1 MNKTRLLDCN
11 QLLDIFSASHIATAI
26 YTTEDLVIE
35 AVTDAMLAFW
45 GKDRSVVGLP
55 LEVAVPEL
63 VGQPFINQMRNVIS
77 TGQNFAGSS
86 IPAQLSNNK
95 QLQTSYYDY
104 EYRALKNESGQVYCL
119 LHTATDV
126 TDKVLGEQA
135 ISHEQEHLLNIANE
149 QALNEEL
156 AAANEELSDVNEELQ
171 QTEKQLSELNAALE
185 DRIAARTSQ
194 LASSEARMRYLIDD
208 APVAIAVLSGEDFV
222 VEQANQYILKIWGK
236 TPAVIGQTIYQALPE
251 INGQGFFELLKDV
264 FATGKAFLGNETPGN
279 MEYNGQLKQ
288 IFTDFVFK
296 PLKGEDGKTHSIMI
310 VATEVT
316 DKVNARKATEAA
328 KHRVEAMVKTTPV
341 AMTILNGR
349 DLIIELANDAMYGIW
364 QRTAGQTINK
374 RLVDV
379 FPELIGQPFPELL
392 AQVFDTGER
401 VAFPAMPVT
410 IHRTDETVKQIYVNF
425 SYDPIF
431 DQFGR
436 VESILASVIDVT
448 ESVEARQDL
457 ECSQHQ
463 LQEMTEELASSNEE
477 LTSINE
483 EMMASNEELAA
494 INEQLVSTQRHLQ
507 DTILQLEESRER
519 FSFLLNSIPQ
529 QVWTANE
536 DGFIDYVNDVVAKE
550 FGKDKS
556 FLIGEGWQ
564 RLIHP
569 EDLPKALE
577 RWLHALENGNEYQV
591 EFRLKLS
598 GGRYE
603 WYLGRAVPLIEQG
616 KIKLWLGT
624 NTNIHLQKTNEQKKD
639 EFLSIASHELK
650 TPLTSIKAFN
660 QLMAR
665 GGDGAQLSGF
675 VKKSAD
681 HIYRLE
687 KLIADLLDVTR
698 LSAGKLE
705 YNMQSF
711 SFKQLLTESVENIQ
725 HMAPNHAI
733 VLKNAVEF
741 DFTGDYFRLEQVM
754 NNFLSNAVKYSPKG
768 EKVVVDSKL
777 EQDQLIVSVQDFG
790 IGIEPSHIN
799 KLFDRYYRV
808 DNTAMRFEG
817 LGLGLF
823 ISSEILK
830 RHQGK
835 VWIESELGQGS
846 TFYFSIPIV
855 QEPADTNSINV
866 DLGTSMSAAN

>member
-45 GKDRSVVGLP
+45 GKDRSVIGLP
-55 LEVAVPEL
+55 LEQAVPEL
-63 VGQPFINQMRNVIS
+63 VGQPFIGQMREVIKTGETFTASS
-77 TGQNFAGSS
+77 T
-86 IPAQLSNNK
+86 PAQLEIDGK
-95 QLQTSYYDY
+95 LQTSYYDY
-104 EYRALKNESGQVYCL
+104 EYRALKNENGQVYCM
-119 LHTATDV
+119 LHTAADV
-126 TDKVLGEQA
+126 TEKVLGEHA
-135 ISHEQEHLLNIANE
+135 IAHEQEHLRNIANE

-156 AAANEELSDVNEELQ
+156 TAANEELGAVNEELR
-171 QTEKQLSELNAALE
+171 QTQEQLNDLNAELE
-185 DRIAARTSQ
+185 DRILARTSQ
-194 LASSEARMRYLIDD
+194 LASSEARMRYMIDD
-208 APVAIAVLSGEDFV
+208 APVAIAVLAGPNFV

-236 TPAVIGQTIYQALPE
+236 TSSVIGKTVYDALPE
-251 INGQGFFELLKDV
+251 IAGQGFFELLQNV
-264 FATGKAFLGNETPGN
+264 FNSGEAFVGSEVPGN
-279 MEYNGQLKQ
+279 MEYNGQLLQ
-288 IFTDFVFK
+288 IFTNFVFK
-296 PLKGEDGKTHSIMI
+296 PLKNDDGQTHSVMI

-316 DKVNARKATEAA
+316 EQVHARQATEAA
-328 KHRVEAMVKTTPV
+328 KHRLEAMVKTTPV
-341 AMTILNGR
+341 AMTILHSR
-349 DLIIELANDAMYGIW
+349 DLTIEIANNAMYDIW
-364 QRTAGQTINK
+364 QRTAEQTIGK

-379 FPELIGQPFPELL
+379 FPELIGQPFPDLL
-392 AQVFDTGER
+392 AQVFNTGECI
-401 VAFPAMPVT
+401 AFPEMPVT
-410 IHRTDETVKQIYVNF
+410 IGYTDGTLKNIFVNF

-431 DQFGR
+431 DQSGQ
-436 VESILASVIDVT
+436 VESILASVVDVS
-448 ESVEARQDL
+448 ESVKARQEL
-457 ECSQHQ
+457 ELSQHQ
-463 LQEMTEELASSNEE
+463 LQEATEELAASNEE

-494 INEQLVSTQRHLQ
+494 TNEELTSTQDHLHN
-507 DTILQLEESRER
+507 TIVQLEESRER

-529 QVWTANE
+529 QVWTAGT
-536 DGFIDYVNDVVAKE
+536 DGRIDYVNDVIAKE
-550 FGKDKS
+550 FGQDKTT
-556 FLIGEGWQ
+556 LINRGWQ

-577 RWLHALENGNEYQV
+577 RWLHALENGNEYLV

-598 GGRYE
+598 GGHYE

-624 NTNIHLQKTNEQKKD
+624 NTNIHLQKTNEEKKD
-639 EFLSIASHELK
+639 EFLSIASHELR

-660 QLMAR
+660 QLMSRSDDPAKF
-665 GGDGAQLSGF
+665 SGF

-681 HIYRLE
+681 HIFRLE

-725 HMAPNHAI
+725 HMAPNHEI
-733 VLKNAVEF
+733 VLKNAVEL
-741 DFTGDYFRLEQVM
+741 DFTGDNFRLEQVM

-777 EQDQLIVSVQDFG
+777 EDNQLIVSVQDFG

-846 TFYFSIPIV
+846 TFYFSIPILT
-855 QEPADTNSINV
+855 ETAGNDSINI
-866 DLGTSMSAAN
+866 DLGMGVSSVN